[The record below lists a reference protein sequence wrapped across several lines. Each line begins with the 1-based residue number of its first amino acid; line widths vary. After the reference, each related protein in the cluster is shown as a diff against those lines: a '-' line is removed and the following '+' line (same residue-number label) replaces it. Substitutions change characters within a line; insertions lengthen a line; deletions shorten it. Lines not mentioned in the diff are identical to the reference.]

1 MNTQFNNTKTSQI
14 PWLAIDQEEKIK
26 AKVLSLNRSEK
37 TVELLFKIEGG
48 YRSGPHRHTCET
60 RVYVISGEIVNHS
73 IKETFGQGDYCFQA
87 CNDTHDEEF
96 TKNSLIYV
104 NYKSKNDLFVEFLDE
119 EYNVLDTLTLQ
130 HFEKMMVAQSK
141 EGSPKPPPP
150 GV

>member
-1 MNTQFNNTKTSQI
+1 MNTQFNNKKTSQI
-14 PWLAIDQEEKIK
+14 SWLAIDQEEKIK
-26 AKVLSLNRSEK
+26 AKVLSLNRSDRI
-37 TVELLFKIEGG
+37 VELLFKIKAG

-60 RVYVISGEIVNHS
+60 SVYVINGEIFNHS

-87 CNDTHDEEF
+87 SNDTHDEEF

-119 EYNVLDTLTLQ
+119 ESNVLDTLTLQ
-130 HFEKMMVAQSK
+130 HFEEMMVAQSK